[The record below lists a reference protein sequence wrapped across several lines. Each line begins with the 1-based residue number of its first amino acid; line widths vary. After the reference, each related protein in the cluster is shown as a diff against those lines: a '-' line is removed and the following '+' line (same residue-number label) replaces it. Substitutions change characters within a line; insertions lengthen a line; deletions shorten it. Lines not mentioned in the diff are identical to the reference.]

1 MSSDARYGVPSGLDA
16 RSQYQ
21 QDGRPACT
29 DVRYISAE
37 KRLEVVF
44 ENGKSFSFTA
54 EFLRVESP
62 SAEVQGH
69 GPSQKTLVPGRRHVG
84 IIGIEPVGTYALR
97 LKFDDLHDTGLY
109 SWEWFYD
116 HGHSQDE
123 LWQDYLRRL
132 EARGLSRD
140 PRTR

>member
-1 MSSDARYGVPSGLDA
+1 MSSDTRYGVPSGLDA

-123 LWQDYLRRL
+123 LWQDYLKRL